1 MKMSKQQQK
10 QWLLQL
16 KRTEEILKKLQQ
28 QKAILV

>member
-16 KRTEEILKKLQQ
+16 KRTEEILKKLQE
-28 QKAILV
+28 QKAVLV

>member
-16 KRTEEILKKLQQ
+16 KRTEEILRKLQQ
-28 QKAILV
+28 QKAVLV

>member
-1 MKMSKQQQK
+1 MSKQQQK

-28 QKAILV
+28 QKAVLV